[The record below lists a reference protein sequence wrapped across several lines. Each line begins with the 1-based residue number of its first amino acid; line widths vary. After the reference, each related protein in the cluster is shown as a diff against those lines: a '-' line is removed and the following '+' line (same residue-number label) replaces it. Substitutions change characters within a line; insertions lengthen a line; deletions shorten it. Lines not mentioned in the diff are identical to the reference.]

1 MLKII
6 LSPVFLY
13 VRLIHSL
20 VIAGV
25 ILKHS
30 DDSYSNWNITLDAE
44 VVYSGSSLG
53 CCQRAYIPNTA
64 ESHDCFGG

>member
-44 VVYSGSSLG
+44 VVYF
-53 CCQRAYIPNTA
+53 AY
-64 ESHDCFGG
+64 